1 MFQTCFLVRKDYYVF
16 FIDLYSLERPVTVP
30 DSVTDAKLL
39 VSDYCLTSIYVQLV
53 NQLFFFLLSPCRN
66 AFFEREKDCVEPV
79 TIQLWK

>member
-53 NQLFFFLLSPCRN
+53 NQLFFSFFPLVEMLFLK
-66 AFFEREKDCVEPV
+66 EKRTAWNP
-79 TIQLWK
+79 